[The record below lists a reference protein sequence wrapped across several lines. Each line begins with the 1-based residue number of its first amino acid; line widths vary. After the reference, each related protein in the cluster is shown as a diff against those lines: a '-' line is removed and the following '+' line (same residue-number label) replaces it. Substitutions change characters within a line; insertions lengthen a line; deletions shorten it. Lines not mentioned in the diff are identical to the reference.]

1 MTNPP
6 PVLDRLSTL
15 ADSTRSRLLLILDR
29 HEVTVGELCAILQ
42 LPQSTV
48 SRHLKVLSDDH
59 WIVSR
64 AEGTSRYYRRNPLL
78 VEGAQRLW
86 DLVRDDVI
94 RSAVALEDAQRAD
107 AVIAGRRSRSQEF
120 FTTAA
125 ARWDAL
131 RRDLYGDR
139 QDVSILLAL
148 LDPEWTVGDLGCGTG
163 NLASILSGYVKRV
176 IAVDGSEAMLAAA
189 GSRLSGVPNVDLR
202 LGELETLP
210 VENGVLDAALLSL
223 VLHYVAEPPRA
234 LAEAHRVLKPG
245 GRLAVLEMLPHAR
258 DDYRQQMGHIWQGF
272 GEGQM
277 KDWLTGVGFQ
287 DVRVRSL
294 PVDERAKGPAL
305 FVAAGTRPG

>member
-163 NLASILSGYVKRV
+163 NVASILSGYVKRV